1 MTLVM
6 SLLVI
11 MSLRSKPRVRV
22 LVVDTVSGAR
32 DSGLG
37 ACSASPLTTLSR
49 CRCAPKKCEKLNHK
63 GHEGTRRTNSARPK
77 PSRKRAGFGQV
88 GFPRFARDKETTQ
101 HLCGHHL
108 YTKLLLSMRIPL
120 ALQKC
125 QQQHG
130 QCDDEQ
136 SGGGAEYAFRVSRQ
150 NVKASVNKLNVHPVH
165 QE

>member
-77 PSRKRAGFGQV
+77 PTADKRESELKPNHKGL
-88 GFPRFARDKETTQ
+88 TTEATEE
-101 HLCGHHL
+101 HRGR
-108 YTKLLLSMRIPL
+108 S
-120 ALQKC
+120 
-125 QQQHG
+125 
-130 QCDDEQ
+130 
-136 SGGGAEYAFRVSRQ
+136 
-150 NVKASVNKLNVHPVH
+150 
-165 QE
+165 

>member
-49 CRCAPKKCEKLNHK
+49 CRCAPNRF
-63 GHEGTRRTNSARPK
+63 EGTKEHEELIQLKVNPK
-77 PSRKRAGFGQV
+77 A
-88 GFPRFARDKETTQ
+88 
-101 HLCGHHL
+101 
-108 YTKLLLSMRIPL
+108 
-120 ALQKC
+120 
-125 QQQHG
+125 
-130 QCDDEQ
+130 
-136 SGGGAEYAFRVSRQ
+136 
-150 NVKASVNKLNVHPVH
+150 
-165 QE
+165 